1 MANDYLSNSV
11 NECPLLVDQFG
22 HPTGRNVS
30 EMRCTSAAPG
40 LAAVDKFSATH

>member
-11 NECPLLVDQFG
+11 NEFPLLVDQFG

-30 EMRCTSAAPG
+30 AS
-40 LAAVDKFSATH
+40 